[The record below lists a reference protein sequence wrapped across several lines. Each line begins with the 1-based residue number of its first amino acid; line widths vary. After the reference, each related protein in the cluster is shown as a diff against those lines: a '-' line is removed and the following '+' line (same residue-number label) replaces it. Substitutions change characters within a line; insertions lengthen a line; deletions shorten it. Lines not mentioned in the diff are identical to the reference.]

1 MYFIDKTWRDQM
13 ILVKICL
20 NILSLFRF
28 FQYLAYCPE
37 IMMRNI
43 LAHVH
48 EITPPPPDWSGN
60 PQTSKVR
67 NEFSIIFQ
75 YIVVSH
81 MYLCNA
87 LFLGH
92 FNTHEILLRLWY
104 IEPNQKFLRFG
115 LNFRNVF
122 LSATFIYE
130 SNLILLVWR
139 NNLFY
144 C

>member
-1 MYFIDKTWRDQM
+1 MTWPNDISKNLSQYSFTFPIFSIFS
-13 ILVKICL
+13 ILPWDYDEEHLGPC
-20 NILSLFRF
+20 S
-28 FQYLAYCPE
+28 
-37 IMMRNI
+37 RN
-43 LAHVH
+43 
-48 EITPPPPDWSGN
+48 TPPPPDWSGN
-60 PQTSKVR
+60 AQTSKVR

-75 YIVVSH
+75 YKVVSH

-87 LFLGH
+87 LFLWH